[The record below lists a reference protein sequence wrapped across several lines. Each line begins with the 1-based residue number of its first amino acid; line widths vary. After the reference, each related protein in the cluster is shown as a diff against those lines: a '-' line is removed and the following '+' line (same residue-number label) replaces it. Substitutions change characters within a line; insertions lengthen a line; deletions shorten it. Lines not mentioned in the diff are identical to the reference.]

1 MVPGS
6 SPGALNLVAASPPL
20 LQMTLDPEFLS
31 ILRTPDSKRP
41 LAPMEP
47 AALTALN
54 QAIAAGQVRDRGG
67 EVVAEPL
74 EAALEAQG
82 EAVVYPI
89 RDGIPD
95 LLVERALDW
104 PPGATGD

>member
-6 SPGALNLVAASPPL
+6 SPGALNLVAASPPP

-31 ILRTPDSKRP
+31 ILRTPDSTRP

-47 AALTALN
+47 AALQALN
-54 QAIAAGQVRDRGG
+54 EAIASGGVRDRGG
-67 EVVAEPL
+67 EPVSEPL

-82 EAVVYPI
+82 EPVVYPI

-95 LLVERALDW
+95 LLVERALGW
-104 PPGATGD
+104 PPAAADA